1 MKTEKEKML
10 AGEVYNPGDPELSEQ
25 WHLAQKLIKE
35 YNAADTTDR
44 AGMISIL
51 DRLLGAHGKN
61 TLIAQPFAVD
71 YGNNISL
78 GDDCEINC
86 HCVFLDCNWITLGNN
101 VLIAP
106 GVHIY
111 AVFHPLKAS
120 ERFAKDEN
128 GTILFCKNL
137 TAPVTIGND
146 VWIGGGSIIFPGVTI
161 GNNVTIGAGSI
172 VTHDI
177 PDNVLAFGN
186 PCRVVRELL

>member
-10 AGEVYNPGDPELSEQ
+10 AGEVYDPADPELSKR

-35 YNAADTTDR
+35 YNVVNTTDR
-44 AGMISIL
+44 VTMIDLL
-51 DRLLGAHGKN
+51 DQLLGAHGDN
-61 TLIAQPFAVD
+61 TIIAQPFAVD
-71 YGNNISL
+71 YGENIFI
-78 GDDCEINC
+78 GDNCEINC
-86 HCVFLDCNWITLGNN
+86 HCVFLDCGRITLGNN

-120 ERFAKDEN
+120 ERFEKDEN
-128 GTILFCKNL
+128 GKILFCRNL

-146 VWIGGGSIIFPGVTI
+146 VWIGGSSVILPGVTI
-161 GNNVTIGAGSI
+161 GNNVMIGAGSV
-172 VTHDI
+172 VTRSI

-186 PCRVVRELL
+186 PCRVIKEIL